1 MCLEVKDRREGRKW
15 KANKGNKLEAK
26 IEKLSLLG
34 EKT

>member
-1 MCLEVKDRREGRKW
+1 MNVSGSQRQEGRKW
-15 KANKGNKLEAK
+15 KANNGNKFGAK